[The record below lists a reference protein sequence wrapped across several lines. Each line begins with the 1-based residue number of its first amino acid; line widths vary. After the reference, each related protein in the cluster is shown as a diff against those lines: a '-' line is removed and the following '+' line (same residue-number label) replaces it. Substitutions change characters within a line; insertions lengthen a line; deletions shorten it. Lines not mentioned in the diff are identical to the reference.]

1 MEGTQLLALNTPL
14 AFTVLGLHL
23 WDFVTLVVY
32 LVVITGM
39 GLWAARKVHTVRD
52 FFMPRRFGK
61 AMMIMHS
68 FGTGTHSDQAVGV
81 ASKTFT
87 NGLSGIWY
95 QWLWLFCTPFYW
107 LIAPFMKRFRAITCG
122 DAFEARY
129 DKGVAGLYAIVG
141 MAQLTLN
148 IGIMLKGSGEVIGA
162 STGGMVSPH
171 VAIAV
176 MTTLFVIY
184 GIAGGL
190 SAAIVTDFL
199 QGIMTILFSFLLLP
213 FVLRAVD
220 GISGL
225 RAAIDAKMFSLV
237 APDEITAFYIVVIAF
252 NALVGIVVQP
262 HTLGICAAGK
272 TEMEG
277 RVGFMCGTLVKRVC
291 TIAWCLTGL
300 AAVAYFAGKDVKPD
314 AVYGTMAREFLPQ
327 IGAGLLG
334 VFLAALLA
342 SVMSSCDSFM
352 TATSGLFTQ
361 NIYRPL
367 FPQSSQKTLLLVGR
381 IASFAVVAGGVVFAY
396 TVPGIVKALEIFWKM
411 AAMMGIAFWLGLF
424 WRRASVVGAWASVLS
439 SFAAWWVSTQGFFI
453 EAAAR
458 LPHLSGA
465 PFVWGTGADAHLYLP
480 WQMLFY
486 LVVGTVV
493 GVVVSLLTRPVARE
507 KLDNFYALTRTPIV
521 RGEEP
526 GEPCTI
532 PEGTE
537 TLPRRSLLPFASL
550 EIPVPSLTSVA
561 GFAVGW
567 ACVAALI
574 GAFLLIAKG

>member
-1 MEGTQLLALNTPL
+1 LLALDTPL

-23 WDFVTLVVY
+23 WDFVTLVAY

-61 AMMIMHS
+61 AMMMMHT

-87 NGLSGIWY
+87 DGLSGIWY

-107 LIAPFMKRFRAITCG
+107 LIAPFMKRFRAITTG

-129 DKGVAGLYAIVG
+129 DKGVAGLYAVVG

-176 MTTLFVIY
+176 MTILFVIY

-213 FVLRAVD
+213 FVLDAV
-220 GISGL
+220 GGMAGL
-225 RAAIDAKMFSLV
+225 RAQIDAGKLSLV
-237 APDEITAFYIVVIAF
+237 APAGITAFYIVVIAF

-262 HTLGICAAGK
+262 HTMGICAA
-272 TEMEG
+272 
-277 RVGFMCGTLVKRVC
+277 
-291 TIAWCLTGL
+291 LTGL

-367 FPQSSQKTLLLVGR
+367 FPRSSQKTLLLVGR
-381 IASFAVVAGGVVFAY
+381 IASLAVVAGGVVFAY

-411 AAMMGIAFWLGLF
+411 AAMVGIAFWLGLL
-424 WRRASVVGAWASVLS
+424 WRRTTSLGAWAATLGSLG
-439 SFAAWWVSTQGFFI
+439 AWWLSTTERFI
-453 EAAAR
+453 TWAAG
-458 LPHLSGA
+458 LPQIESI
-465 PFVWGTGADAHLYLP
+465 PFVWAPKGTPEIYMP
-480 WQMLFY
+480 WQMVFY
-486 LVVGTVV
+486 LAVGTLL
-493 GVVVSLLTRPVARE
+493 GVVVSLLTKPVDEA

-521 RGEEP
+521 PGEEL

-537 TLPRRSLLPFASL
+537 TLPRRSLLPFAGL
-550 EIPVPSLTSVA
+550 EVPVPSLTSVI
-561 GFAVGW
+561 GFVVGW
-567 ACVAALI
+567 VCVAALI

>member
-1 MEGTQLLALNTPL
+1 MILIGFFARLSYSMARTPVLALF
-14 AFTVLGLHL
+14 AKALGASS
-23 WDFVTLVVY
+23 TMIGLVVGMST
-32 LVVITGM
+32 VTGI
-39 GLWAARKVHTVRD
+39 
-52 FFMPRRFGK
+52 FFK
-61 AMMIMHS
+61 AP
-68 FGTGTHSDQAVGV
+68 A
-81 ASKTFT
+81 
-87 NGLSGIWY
+87 
-95 QWLWLFCTPFYW
+95 
-107 LIAPFMKRFRAITCG
+107 
-122 DAFEARY
+122 
-129 DKGVAGLYAIVG
+129 
-141 MAQLTLN
+141 
-148 IGIMLKGSGEVIGA
+148 
-162 STGGMVSPH
+162 
-171 VAIAV
+171 
-176 MTTLFVIY
+176 
-184 GIAGGL
+184 
-190 SAAIVTDFL
+190 
-199 QGIMTILFSFLLLP
+199 
-213 FVLRAVD
+213 
-220 GISGL
+220 
-225 RAAIDAKMFSLV
+225 
-237 APDEITAFYIVVIAF
+237 
-252 NALVGIVVQP
+252 
-262 HTLGICAAGK
+262 
-272 TEMEG
+272 
-277 RVGFMCGTLVKRVC
+277 GTLS
-291 TIAWCLTGL
+291 
-300 AAVAYFAGKDVKPD
+300 DVF
-314 AVYGTMAREFLPQ
+314 GRR
-327 IGAGLLG
+327 
-334 VFLAALLA
+334 AALLA

-561 GFAVGW
+561 GFAIGW